1 MPLTGDKKRAAT
13 LKAQRIFI
21 AKEKKQLQATLDGYL
36 DDVKIIMEW
45 KDGKRVVTFDMAK
58 TTNDALELVAAAQGT
73 TLDVIL
79 RGVISKNLLEGA
91 KLLQVKERAQRA
103 AAREEQ
109 RAKRERHA
117 QEDLER
123 RAAEIAELKA
133 TVANQPAR
141 DAAEQ
146 EAMQEAFRTGQPF
159 KFEPV

>member
-79 RGVISKNLLEGA
+79 RGVISKNLLKGPSCCKSRNGRNGPLPA
-91 KLLQVKERAQRA
+91 KSNGPSGNVTPRRTWNAGPQRS
-103 AAREEQ
+103 Q
-109 RAKRERHA
+109 
-117 QEDLER
+117 
-123 RAAEIAELKA
+123 
-133 TVANQPAR
+133 N
-141 DAAEQ
+141 
-146 EAMQEAFRTGQPF
+146 
-159 KFEPV
+159 